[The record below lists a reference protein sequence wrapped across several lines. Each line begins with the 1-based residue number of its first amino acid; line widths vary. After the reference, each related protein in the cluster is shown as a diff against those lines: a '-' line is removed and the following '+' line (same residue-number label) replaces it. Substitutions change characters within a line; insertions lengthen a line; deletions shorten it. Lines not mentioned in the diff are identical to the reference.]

1 MREKPVIQDEGL
13 INLLWEVYGL
23 RIARV
28 EFLPVGAD
36 INAAKYRVETKECVQ
51 YFLKLKK
58 GAFDEIP
65 LLIPHFLHE
74 QGIRQVIP
82 PVKTKEGKLWTC
94 FEGYACILYPYIQG
108 RDAFELELSDA
119 EWMELG
125 SALKRIH
132 SLTLPP
138 ALQGRLPNE
147 TWSPRYRE
155 LVRGFLAQV
164 ETCFYADPLAAQM
177 AAFLQAHREEI
188 RGMIERAESLA
199 ESLRTPG
206 KPAPTAESEGPKGAP
221 KVLEQERVLCHSD
234 LHAWN
239 ILHSPQGGL
248 HIIDWDEPILAPKE
262 RDLMFIGGGVGGI
275 WNTPREEALFYR
287 GYGETDIDLTALAY
301 YRFERILVDVVEYSR
316 QLLSASGASA
326 DREIGLRQF
335 TAAFLP
341 GHVVAM
347 AYRTDQRLKEQG

>member
-1 MREKPVIQDEGL
+1 LRNKYVFIAGLAVREKPAIQDEHL
-13 INLLWEVYGL
+13 VDLLWEAHGL

-36 INAAKYRVETKECVQ
+36 INAAKYRVETKKGEQ

-58 GAFDEIP
+58 GTFDEIP

-82 PVKTKEGKLWTC
+82 PVKTREGQLWTC
-94 FEGYACILYPYIQG
+94 LEQYACILYPYIQG
-108 RDAFELELSDA
+108 GDAFELELSDA

-138 ALQGRLPNE
+138 ALQERLPTE
-147 TWSPRYRE
+147 SWSGRYRE
-155 LVRGFLAQV
+155 LVRDFLAQV
-164 ETCFYADPLAAQM
+164 LTCSYVDPLAAQM
-177 AAFLQAHREEI
+177 AAFLQLHRDEI

-199 ESLRTPG
+199 ETL
-206 KPAPTAESEGPKGAP
+206 
-221 KVLEQERVLCHSD
+221 KVSGQERVLCHSD

-239 ILHSPQGGL
+239 VLHRPQGGL
-248 HIIDWDEPILAPKE
+248 KIIDWDEPLMAPKE
-262 RDLMFIGGGVGGI
+262 RDLMFFGGGVGGI
-275 WNTPREEALFYR
+275 WNTRREEALFYR
-287 GYGETDIDLTALAY
+287 GYGETDINLSALAY
-301 YRFERILVDVVEYSR
+301 YRYERILVDVVEYSR
-316 QLLSASGASA
+316 QLLYTSGDSP
-326 DREIGLRQF
+326 DRQRGLRQF

-341 GHVVAM
+341 GHVVEM
-347 AYRTDQRLKEQG
+347 AWRTDERLKEGRK